1 MGRAWTRQRTAGTVH
16 ANLEAMVSVVEN
28 HHASGECDVLIVGA
42 GASGL
47 MCAIH
52 AGRRGLKTMVL
63 EKGRKPGL
71 KILVSGGGRCNFTN
85 LWADPEDHYLSEN
98 QHFCISALR
107 RYPVSE
113 FIDMVN
119 AHGIAYHEK
128 KLGQLFC
135 DHSAQDIVAML
146 LDEAEQV
153 GVDIRLNS
161 EVSQIVPGTDGFR
174 IAVTPGKAAEA
185 SAAYVVSAPQV
196 VLASG
201 GLSLP
206 KIASDLA
213 YRTARELNM
222 SIVSPSPA
230 LVPLTWNNAD
240 KADFADLSGVSVEC
254 EVTCGV
260 QSFRENLLF
269 THRGLSGPAIL
280 QASSYWQP
288 KESVF
293 IDLLPHFDLLTEL
306 EKARHQGGKSRL
318 SVMLKGALP
327 NRLVDAVSGTWFEDT
342 TVAEMSSMQCEAV
355 AEQFHRW
362 CFRPGGTEGYRTA
375 EVTLGGISTAEF
387 SSKTFEA
394 KRYKGLYAIGE
405 ALDVTG
411 WLGGYNFQWAWAS
424 GYCCAQHL

>member
-1 MGRAWTRQRTAGTVH
+1 MAA
-16 ANLEAMVSVVEN
+16 VVLGSSK
-28 HHASGECDVLIVGA
+28 HGDSPADFDVVIVGA

-52 AGRRGLKTMVL
+52 AGRRGLRVLVL
-63 EKGRKPGL
+63 EKGPKPGL

-85 LWADPEDHYLSEN
+85 LWAEPEDHYLSEN
-98 QHFCISALR
+98 QHFCISAMR
-107 RYPVSE
+107 RYPVTE

-135 DHSAQDIVAML
+135 DHSAQDIVDML
-146 LDEAEQV
+146 LHEAEKV
-153 GVDIRLNS
+153 GVQIRLKS
-161 EVSQIVPGTDGFR
+161 EVSEVVPYASGFR
-174 IAVTPGKAAEA
+174 VNVATSKGKTAIEA
-185 SAAYVVSAPQV
+185 YALDAPRV

-213 YRTARELNM
+213 YRTARDLGM
-222 SIVSPSPA
+222 SVVAPSPA

-240 KADFADLSGVSVEC
+240 KAEFAALSGVAVDC
-254 EVTCGV
+254 EITCCS

-280 QASSYWQP
+280 QASSYWRP
-288 KESVF
+288 GDDVN
-293 IDLLPHFDLLTEL
+293 INLLPALDVLSWLRQLQQDRGKMLLST
-306 EKARHQGGKSRL
+306 A
-318 SVMLKGALP
+318 LKNLLP
-327 NRLVDAVSGTWFEDT
+327 NRLIEAVIDCWFDDQILGDMNA
-342 TVAEMSSMQCEAV
+342 VQCEQV
-355 AEQFHRW
+355 ARCLQAWR
-362 CFRPGGTEGYRTA
+362 FRPGGTEGYRTA
-375 EVTLGGISTAEF
+375 EVTLGGLATTEF
-387 SSKTFEA
+387 SSKSFEA
-394 KRYKGLYAIGE
+394 KGYPGLYAIGE

-424 GYCCAQHL
+424 GYCCAQNLSS

>member
-1 MGRAWTRQRTAGTVH
+1 MHPYLAA
-16 ANLEAMVSVVEN
+16 VVLGSSK
-28 HHASGECDVLIVGA
+28 HGDSPADFDVVIVGA

-52 AGRRGLKTMVL
+52 AGRRGLKVLVL
-63 EKGRKPGL
+63 EKGPKPGL

-98 QHFCISALR
+98 QHFCISAMR
-107 RYPVSE
+107 RYPVTE

-135 DHSAQDIVAML
+135 DHSAQDIVDML
-146 LDEAEQV
+146 LDEAAKV
-153 GVDIRLNS
+153 GVQIRLKS
-161 EVSQIVPGTDGFR
+161 EVSEVVPYASGFR
-174 IAVTPGKAAEA
+174 VNVATSKGKTAIEA
-185 SAAYVVSAPQV
+185 YALDAPRV

-213 YRTARELNM
+213 YRTARDLGM
-222 SIVSPSPA
+222 SVVAPSPA

-240 KADFADLSGVSVEC
+240 KAEFAALSGVAVDC
-254 EVTCGV
+254 EITCCR

-280 QASSYWQP
+280 QASSYWRP
-288 KESVF
+288 GDDVN
-293 IDLLPHFDLLTEL
+293 INLLPALDVLSWLRQLQQDRGKMLLST
-306 EKARHQGGKSRL
+306 A
-318 SVMLKGALP
+318 LKNLLP
-327 NRLVDAVSGTWFEDT
+327 NRLIEAVIDCWFDDQILGDMNA
-342 TVAEMSSMQCEAV
+342 VQCEQV
-355 AEQFHRW
+355 ARCLQAWR
-362 CFRPGGTEGYRTA
+362 FRPGGTEGYRTA
-375 EVTLGGISTAEF
+375 EVTLGGLATTEF
-387 SSKTFEA
+387 SSKSFEA
-394 KRYKGLYAIGE
+394 KGYPGLYAIGE

-424 GYCCAQHL
+424 GYCCAQNLSS

>member
-1 MGRAWTRQRTAGTVH
+1 
-16 ANLEAMVSVVEN
+16 MVSIVEN

-52 AGRRGLKTMVL
+52 AGRRGLKATVL
-63 EKGRKPGL
+63 EKGPKPGL

-85 LWADPEDHYLSEN
+85 LWADPEGHYLSEN
-98 QHFCISALR
+98 QHFCISAMR
-107 RYPVSE
+107 RYPVSA

-146 LDEAEQV
+146 LNEAEQV

-161 EVSQIVPGTDGFR
+161 EVSKIVPGTAGFR
-174 IAVTPGKAAEA
+174 VAVAVGKPAEA
-185 SAAYVVSAPQV
+185 SARYSVSAPKV

-213 YRTARELNM
+213 YRTASELNM
-222 SIVSPSPA
+222 SIVSPCPA

-240 KADFADLSGVSVEC
+240 KAVFADLSGVSAEC
-254 EVTCGV
+254 EVTCGG

-288 KESVF
+288 QESLF

-306 EKARHQGGKSRL
+306 EVARHQRGKSRL
-318 SVMLKGALP
+318 SAILKGALP

-342 TVAEMSSMQCEAV
+342 TVAEMSSLQRVAA

-362 CFRPGGTEGYRTA
+362 CFSPGGTEGYRTA

-394 KRYKGLYAIGE
+394 KKYKGFYAIGE

>member
-1 MGRAWTRQRTAGTVH
+1 MHTYLA
-16 ANLEAMVSVVEN
+16 VVVLGSN
-28 HHASGECDVLIVGA
+28 QPGDGAADFDVVIVGA

-52 AGRRGLKTMVL
+52 AGRRGLRVLVL
-63 EKGRKPGL
+63 EKGPKPGL

-98 QHFCISALR
+98 QHFCISAMR
-107 RYPVSE
+107 RYPVTE

-135 DHSAQDIVAML
+135 DHSAQDIVDML
-146 LDEAEQV
+146 LAEAANA
-153 GVDIRLNS
+153 GVQIRLKS
-161 EVSQIVPGTDGFR
+161 EVSEVVPIASGFR
-174 IAVTPGKAAEA
+174 VNVTKRKGKTAIDAYALEA
-185 SAAYVVSAPQV
+185 PRV

-213 YRTARELNM
+213 YRTARELGM
-222 SIVSPSPA
+222 SVVAPSPA

-240 KADFADLSGVSVEC
+240 KADFAGLSGVAVDC
-254 EVTCGV
+254 EIGCSG
-260 QSFRENLLF
+260 QFFRENLLF

-280 QASSYWQP
+280 QASSYWRAGD
-288 KESVF
+288 VVD
-293 IDLLPHFDLLTEL
+293 INLLPEL
-306 EKARHQGGKSRL
+306 DVLSWLRQLQQDRGKISL
-318 SVMLKGALP
+318 STALKSLLP
-327 NRLVDAVSGTWFEDT
+327 NRLIDLLIDRWFDDQILGDMSAAHCDD
-342 TVAEMSSMQCEAV
+342 VAKHLQAW
-355 AEQFHRW
+355 R
-362 CFRPGGTEGYRTA
+362 FRPGGTEGYRTA
-375 EVTLGGISTAEF
+375 EVTLGGLATTEF

-394 KRYKGLYAIGE
+394 KGYPGLYAIGE

-424 GYCCAQHL
+424 GYCCAEQL

>member
-1 MGRAWTRQRTAGTVH
+1 MSQSDPV
-16 ANLEAMVSVVEN
+16 EDPCEFDVV
-28 HHASGECDVLIVGA
+28 IVGA

-52 AGRRGLKTMVL
+52 AGRLGLKVLVL
-63 EKGRKPGL
+63 EKAAKPGL

-85 LWADPEDHYLSEN
+85 RWADPQEHYLSSN
-98 QHFCISALR
+98 QHFCISAMR
-107 RYPVSE
+107 RYPASE

-135 DHSAQDIVAML
+135 DHSAQEIIDML
-146 LDEAEQV
+146 LLEAENANV
-153 GVDIRLNS
+153 RIRLHS
-161 EVSQIVPGTDGFR
+161 EVSAVLPTKSGYEVV
-174 IAVTPGKAAEA
+174 IASGKRKAEPA
-185 SAAYVVSAPQV
+185 QSTLAVRQV

-206 KIASDLA
+206 KIATDLA
-213 YRTARELNM
+213 YRTARELDM
-222 SIVSPSPA
+222 SVVAPSPA
-230 LVPLTWNNAD
+230 LVPLTWNTAD
-240 KADFADLSGVSVEC
+240 KPLFSELSGVSAEC
-254 EVTCGV
+254 NVTCCG

-280 QASSYWQP
+280 QCSSYWEP
-288 KESVF
+288 GESVF
-293 IDLLPHFDLLTEL
+293 IDLLPSVDLEAEL
-306 EKARHQGGKSRL
+306 IAAREERGKAKLSTVLKSML
-318 SVMLKGALP
+318 S
-327 NRLVDAVSGTWFEDT
+327 NRLVDLVTGNWFEDYVLGEM
-342 TVAEMSSMQCEAV
+342 TVTQRDNVVQAV
-355 AEQFHRW
+355 KRW
-362 CFRPGGTEGYRTA
+362 EFKPGGTEGYRTA

-394 KRYKGLYAIGE
+394 KQFSGLYAIGE

-424 GYCCAQHL
+424 GYCCAQNLSSQTSL

>member
-1 MGRAWTRQRTAGTVH
+1 MHPYLAA
-16 ANLEAMVSVVEN
+16 VVLGSSK
-28 HHASGECDVLIVGA
+28 HGDSPSDFDVVIVGA

-52 AGRRGLKTMVL
+52 AGRRGLRVLVL
-63 EKGRKPGL
+63 EKGPKPGL

-98 QHFCISALR
+98 QHFCISAMR
-107 RYPVSE
+107 RYPVTE

-135 DHSAQDIVAML
+135 DHSAQDIVDML
-146 LDEAEQV
+146 LDEAAKV
-153 GVDIRLNS
+153 GVQIRLKS
-161 EVSQIVPGTDGFR
+161 EVSEVVPYASGFR
-174 IAVTPGKAAEA
+174 VNVATSKGKTAIEA
-185 SAAYVVSAPQV
+185 YALDAPRV

-213 YRTARELNM
+213 YRTARDLGM
-222 SIVSPSPA
+222 SVVAPSPA

-240 KADFADLSGVSVEC
+240 KAEFAALSGVAVDC
-254 EVTCGV
+254 EITCCR

-280 QASSYWQP
+280 QASSYWRP
-288 KESVF
+288 GDDVN
-293 IDLLPHFDLLTEL
+293 INLLPALDVLSWLRQLQQDRGKMLLST
-306 EKARHQGGKSRL
+306 A
-318 SVMLKGALP
+318 LKNLLP
-327 NRLVDAVSGTWFEDT
+327 NRLIEAVIDCWFDDQILGDMNA
-342 TVAEMSSMQCEAV
+342 VQCEQV
-355 AEQFHRW
+355 ARCLQAWR
-362 CFRPGGTEGYRTA
+362 FRPGGTEGYRTA
-375 EVTLGGISTAEF
+375 EVTLGGLATTEF
-387 SSKTFEA
+387 SSKSFEA
-394 KRYKGLYAIGE
+394 KGYPGLYAIGE

-424 GYCCAQHL
+424 GYCCAQNLSS

>member
-1 MGRAWTRQRTAGTVH
+1 MHPYLAA
-16 ANLEAMVSVVEN
+16 VVLGSSK
-28 HHASGECDVLIVGA
+28 HGDSPADFDVVIVGA

-52 AGRRGLKTMVL
+52 AGRRGLRVLVL
-63 EKGRKPGL
+63 EKGPKPGL

-85 LWADPEDHYLSEN
+85 LWAEPEDHYLSEN
-98 QHFCISALR
+98 QHFCISAMR
-107 RYPVSE
+107 RYPVTE

-135 DHSAQDIVAML
+135 DHSAQDIVDML
-146 LDEAEQV
+146 LDEAAKV
-153 GVDIRLNS
+153 GVQIRLKS
-161 EVSQIVPGTDGFR
+161 EVSEVVPYASGFR
-174 IAVTPGKAAEA
+174 VNVATSKGKTAIEA
-185 SAAYVVSAPQV
+185 YALDAPRV

-213 YRTARELNM
+213 YRTARDLGM
-222 SIVSPSPA
+222 SVVAPSPA

-240 KADFADLSGVSVEC
+240 KAEFAALSGVAVDC
-254 EVTCGV
+254 EITCCS

-280 QASSYWQP
+280 QASSYWRP
-288 KESVF
+288 GDDVN
-293 IDLLPHFDLLTEL
+293 INLLPALDVLSWLRQLQQDRGKMLLST
-306 EKARHQGGKSRL
+306 A
-318 SVMLKGALP
+318 LKNLLP
-327 NRLVDAVSGTWFEDT
+327 NRLIEAVIDCWFDDQILGDMNA
-342 TVAEMSSMQCEAV
+342 VQCEQV
-355 AEQFHRW
+355 ARCLQAWR
-362 CFRPGGTEGYRTA
+362 FRPGGTEGYRTA
-375 EVTLGGISTAEF
+375 EVTLGGLATTEF
-387 SSKTFEA
+387 SSKSFEA
-394 KRYKGLYAIGE
+394 KGYPGLYAIGE

-424 GYCCAQHL
+424 GYCCAQNLSS

>member
-1 MGRAWTRQRTAGTVH
+1 MVLGSSQRSDSPADFD
-16 ANLEAMVSVVEN
+16 VV
-28 HHASGECDVLIVGA
+28 IVGA

-52 AGRRGLKTMVL
+52 AGRRGLKVLVL
-63 EKGRKPGL
+63 EKGPKPGL

-85 LWADPEDHYLSEN
+85 LWADPEDHYLSAN
-98 QHFCISALR
+98 QHFCISAMR
-107 RYPVSE
+107 RYPVAE

-135 DHSAQDIVAML
+135 DHSAQDIVDML
-146 LDEAEQV
+146 LDEAAKA
-153 GVDIRLNS
+153 GVQIRLKS
-161 EVSQIVPGTDGFR
+161 EVCKVIPDASGFR
-174 IAVTPGKAAEA
+174 VNVTKSTGKTAIDTYALD
-185 SAAYVVSAPQV
+185 APRV

-213 YRTARELNM
+213 YRTARELG
-222 SIVSPSPA
+222 VSVVAPSPA

-240 KADFADLSGVSVEC
+240 KAEFAELSGVAVDC
-254 EVTCGV
+254 EISSSG

-280 QASSYWQP
+280 QASSYWHP
-288 KESVF
+288 GEDVN
-293 IDLLPHFDLLTEL
+293 INLLPEDDVLVWLHQMRQDRGKILLSN
-306 EKARHQGGKSRL
+306 A
-318 SVMLKGALP
+318 LKGLLP
-327 NRLVDAVSGTWFEDT
+327 NRLVEAVIDRWFDDQT
-342 TVAEMSSMQCEAV
+342 LGDMSAAQCEQV
-355 AEQFHRW
+355 ARQLQAWR
-362 CFRPGGTEGYRTA
+362 FRPGGTEGYRTA
-375 EVTLGGISTAEF
+375 EVTLGGLATTEF
-387 SSKTFEA
+387 SSKSFEA
-394 KRYKGLYAIGE
+394 KNYPGLYAIGE

-424 GYCCAQHL
+424 GYCCAKQL

>member
-1 MGRAWTRQRTAGTVH
+1 MHPYLAA
-16 ANLEAMVSVVEN
+16 VVLGSSK
-28 HHASGECDVLIVGA
+28 HGDSPADFDVVIVGA

-52 AGRRGLKTMVL
+52 AGRRGLKVLVL
-63 EKGRKPGL
+63 EKGPKPGL

-98 QHFCISALR
+98 QHFCISAMR
-107 RYPVSE
+107 RYPVTE

-135 DHSAQDIVAML
+135 DHSAQDIVDML
-146 LDEAEQV
+146 LHEAEKV
-153 GVDIRLNS
+153 GVQIRLKS
-161 EVSQIVPGTDGFR
+161 EVSEVVPYASGFR
-174 IAVTPGKAAEA
+174 VNVATSKGKTAIEA
-185 SAAYVVSAPQV
+185 YALDAPRV

-213 YRTARELNM
+213 YRTARDLGM
-222 SIVSPSPA
+222 SVVAPSPA

-240 KADFADLSGVSVEC
+240 KAEFAALSGVAVDC
-254 EVTCGV
+254 EITCCR

-280 QASSYWQP
+280 QASSYWRP
-288 KESVF
+288 GDDVN
-293 IDLLPHFDLLTEL
+293 INLLPALDVLSWLRQLQQDRGKMLLST
-306 EKARHQGGKSRL
+306 A
-318 SVMLKGALP
+318 LKNLLP
-327 NRLVDAVSGTWFEDT
+327 NRLIEAVIDCWFDDQILGDMNA
-342 TVAEMSSMQCEAV
+342 VQCEQV
-355 AEQFHRW
+355 ARCLQAWR
-362 CFRPGGTEGYRTA
+362 FRPGGTEGYRTA
-375 EVTLGGISTAEF
+375 EVTLGGLATTEF
-387 SSKTFEA
+387 SSKSFEA
-394 KRYKGLYAIGE
+394 KGYPGLYAIGE

-424 GYCCAQHL
+424 GYCCAQNLSS

>member
-1 MGRAWTRQRTAGTVH
+1 MHPYLAA
-16 ANLEAMVSVVEN
+16 VVLGSSK
-28 HHASGECDVLIVGA
+28 HGDSPADFDVVIVGA

-52 AGRRGLKTMVL
+52 AGRRGLRVLVL
-63 EKGRKPGL
+63 EKGPKPGL

-98 QHFCISALR
+98 QHFCISAMR
-107 RYPVSE
+107 RYPVTE

-135 DHSAQDIVAML
+135 DHSAQDIVDML
-146 LDEAEQV
+146 LHEAEKV
-153 GVDIRLNS
+153 GVQIRLKS
-161 EVSQIVPGTDGFR
+161 EVSEVVPYASGFR
-174 IAVTPGKAAEA
+174 VNVATSKGKTAIEA
-185 SAAYVVSAPQV
+185 YALDAPRV

-213 YRTARELNM
+213 YRTARDLGM
-222 SIVSPSPA
+222 SVVAPSPA

-240 KADFADLSGVSVEC
+240 KAEFAALSGVAVDC
-254 EVTCGV
+254 EITCCR

-280 QASSYWQP
+280 QASSYWRP
-288 KESVF
+288 GDDVN
-293 IDLLPHFDLLTEL
+293 INLLPALDVLSWLRQLQQDRGKMLLST
-306 EKARHQGGKSRL
+306 A
-318 SVMLKGALP
+318 LKNLLP
-327 NRLVDAVSGTWFEDT
+327 NRLIEAVIDCWFDDQILGDMNA
-342 TVAEMSSMQCEAV
+342 VQCEQV
-355 AEQFHRW
+355 ARCLQAWR
-362 CFRPGGTEGYRTA
+362 FRPGGTEGYRTA
-375 EVTLGGISTAEF
+375 EVTLGGLATTEF
-387 SSKTFEA
+387 SSKSFEA
-394 KRYKGLYAIGE
+394 KGYPGLYAIGE

-424 GYCCAQHL
+424 GYCCAQNLSS